1 MSESEKKA
9 IEILK
14 DNQEFFKSY
23 DGIDWLVH
31 ICKSMGWY
39 FTKGLYK
46 ISVSMEKLLNEIVT
60 FGGLLNNKAITN
72 LSETMMPIVW
82 AVFGLT
88 ILIIGLSMM
97 FGKQQTKLA
106 QIAVNSVLAICF
118 IITLPTIFSSAYKF
132 SQGVTEVGKS
142 INGGDGN
149 LIEGKDMKYLSTQIV
164 AMNTTDLYWLAQ
176 NDFKKAKNGIN
187 NDLTDGSFTSGR
199 RQFGEKIN
207 PGMAEDNKK
216 KKDIEGNGYR
226 YYENIVSIK
235 KTDSDYYKRI
245 VFNNNLVTS
254 SDGKTNE
261 LSKISDGFGKS
272 FFKQSSAPFSNY
284 YQRYQTSFFFTWLLL
299 GTLIAVQVFTSF
311 KVVRLSFE
319 IAFQKVIA
327 PWVAATDLN
336 TLQRVKQL
344 LSNIVTNYA
353 VIGLVLIIFKMF
365 MILTGAIFQSDLS
378 FLAKVICYIG
388 LAIAVVDGPN
398 EAKKI
403 LGIDTGVKDG
413 QKSLMA
419 GIAGGA
425 VAMKAGSKMAH
436 MTGATKATSAV
447 AQGGKDL
454 ASNIG
459 HQAKGGVGTL
469 GGYAKDSFE
478 QSRAKGVANDL
489 GTGTISQMEKDL
501 NMKPHE
507 TYTAP
512 TLDDQEGSV
521 DTSDGAETEAQ
532 AHVNQ
537 KTNAQNVVAGESD
550 KASSQQHT
558 KDSQGSQSVDV
569 DTTTDTTTT
578 TDEVEDSQEGVSN
591 ETVSTSG
598 DTPEHV
604 DVPEGSN
611 DKSHD
616 EGVLHSNQDGTHQQ
630 VDNEQTD
637 QEGVQHVQQ
646 NEHEQ
651 KVAHNDHDRNAT
663 TLDTSNVKSKDDN
676 GGVTHDEIEN
686 VPTTAED
693 TTAHKDSK
701 DDSVQKA
708 SVQQGVSSG
717 RSQIKQGQT
726 STTTKATN
734 TNSGHKQ
741 SGKQVVKSPQSKA
754 PHKQTKETKRVINR
768 KNETHSTKQGKPVT
782 MPKGS
787 AQSTQQIIK
796 EKEIVNE
803 QHVHREKVQPSQIK
817 SSQVKPTRVDRARNM
832 TSVER
837 VKLQKNQR
845 KYHR

>member
-1 MSESEKKA
+1 MKESEKKA

-31 ICKSMGWY
+31 IGKSMGWY

-118 IITLPTIFSSAYKF
+118 IIALPTIFSSAYKF

-149 LIEGKDMKYLSTQIV
+149 IIEGKDMKYLSTQIV

-207 PGMAEDNKK
+207 PNT
-216 KKDIEGNGYR
+216 KDQDDATKSGYR
-226 YYENIVSIK
+226 YYESISK
-235 KTDSDYYKRI
+235 LNKAKESNPEKYKYH

-254 SDGKTNE
+254 SDGKSNE

-447 AQGGKDL
+447 AQGGKNL

-537 KTNAQNVVAGESD
+537 ETNAQQVVVGESD
-550 KASSQQHT
+550 NVSSQQHT

-591 ETVSTSG
+591 ETVSTSD

-611 DKSHD
+611 DTSHD
-616 EGVLHSNQDGTHQQ
+616 EGVVHSNQDGTHQQ

-637 QEGVQHVQQ
+637 QEGGQHVQQ

-663 TLDTSNVKSKDDN
+663 TPDTSNVKSKDDN
-676 GGVTHDEIEN
+676 GGVTHDEMEN

-726 STTTKATN
+726 STTTKATS

-741 SGKQVVKSPQSKA
+741 SGNQQSVKSPQSKA

-768 KNETHSTKQGKPVT
+768 KNETYSTKQGKPVT

-787 AQSTQQIIK
+787 AQPTQQIIK

-803 QHVHREKVQPSQIK
+803 QHVHRENVQPSQIK
-817 SSQVKPTRVDRARNM
+817 SSQVKPSRVDRARNM

-837 VKLQKNQR
+837 VKLQKNQG